1 MRRSEIIVVCGGI
14 LLLHLF
20 VEQSLSQDT
29 SNAPEKVLSRA
40 VELHQKGDLEGA
52 IRQYQAFLTRFPNT
66 GDVRF
71 NLGAAYAALGRYEE
85 AISEYE
91 RALELGKLTDSAAVR
106 FNLGW
111 AYFNVADFKN
121 GISVLEALVTVKDSA
136 EARLLLGRCR
146 FHATDYFG
154 ALKDLQRAL
163 ELNPK
168 LPSLNATHGT
178 LLRTMTRH
186 DEADAAF
193 RRELGI
199 EPDDFDSNLY
209 HGIYLQQNE
218 QKYEEALA
226 CFNRAL
232 QSRPGDLSALFQ
244 IGLVYEAMNR
254 ADEAL
259 ETMKRVVEA
268 NPDSLEGHVT
278 LTRLYYRRG
287 EKDAAER
294 HRILSERL
302 RGLADGQQLMQKG
315 QFSQALELF
324 NYQKQASPNSAEP
337 YFWAGMALSNMGN
350 WTGAA
355 DELTEAARLEPENV
369 KYVIAHAN
377 LLVRLGR
384 VQHAAAAL
392 SSVDETRLEQLDASL
407 VWLLCDTYHR
417 VGRHDKA
424 LRVLELLAKTAP
436 RDPRVDLVRGQILL
450 VQQKFAEARQ
460 SLSKSIQKQ
469 PAANAAAYSLLG
481 SACYGLKD
489 AAGAKKAFAE
499 AVKQE
504 PDNPE
509 YLKRLATLCLELG
522 EGREAIEYIERAK
535 PAVKELPDIARLQ
548 KQAYE
553 AQNEV
558 KPPRR

>member
-1 MRRSEIIVVCGGI
+1 MRRLGIIGACGGI
-14 LLLHLF
+14 LILRLLVGHAF
-20 VEQSLSQDT
+20 CQDT
-29 SNAPEKVLSRA
+29 STAPEKILSRA

-71 NLGAAYAALGRYEE
+71 NLGAAYAASGRYED
-85 AISEYE
+85 AIAQYE
-91 RALELGKLTDSAAVR
+91 RALELGKLTDSAAVQL
-106 FNLGW
+106 NLGW
-111 AYFNVADFKN
+111 AYFNIAEFEKA
-121 GISVLEALVTVKDSA
+121 SKLLEALSTVKDSG

-146 FHATDYFG
+146 FKAADYFG

-168 LPSLNATHGT
+168 LPSLNATYGM

-193 RRELGI
+193 RRELEI

-209 HGIYLQQNE
+209 HGIYLQQNG
-218 QKYEEALA
+218 QKYDEALA

-232 QSRPGDLSALFQ
+232 RVRPDDLSTLFQ
-244 IGLVYEAMNR
+244 IGLVYESMNR
-254 ADEAL
+254 TDEAL
-259 ETMKRVVEA
+259 ETMKRVVKA

-287 EKDAAER
+287 EKDAAEH
-294 HRILSERL
+294 HRLFSERL

-324 NYQKQASPNSAEP
+324 NSQKKANPDSAEP

-355 DELTEAARLEPENV
+355 DDLKEAARLQPENA
-369 KYVIAHAN
+369 KFVIAHAN

-384 VQHAAAAL
+384 VQYAAAAL
-392 SSVDETRLEQLDASL
+392 SSVDETRLERLDPSL

-417 VGRHDKA
+417 VGSHDKA
-424 LRVLELLAKTAP
+424 LSVLEVLSRTAP

-460 SLSKSIQKQ
+460 SLSRSLEKQ
-469 PAANAAAYSLLG
+469 PTNNAAAYSLLG

-509 YLKRLATLCLELG
+509 HLKKLATLCLELG

-535 PAVKELPDIARLQ
+535 PAVKELPDIASLLKR
-548 KQAYE
+548 AYE
-553 AQNEV
+553 TKNGG
-558 KPPRR
+558 KGLDR